1 MDNINSYIKYLLF
14 IPAVLF
20 AQNGELEFLSDLDS
34 TKNITTQIQQK
45 FYDISE
51 YQPTENIN
59 LIYDSDFGETTS
71 RIEITEEGYLDIN
84 ENDDFCYIQK
94 MKYNDD
100 GIYLLRADQEIDLF
114 LFISKEMETEYP
126 SPPLQLPKNL
136 FIGQEWVWE
145 GYKVEN
151 DDSIKVRTV
160 AKVIG
165 EEEITVPA
173 GTFNALRIQFDNETS
188 EGEHSIINQWIVHN
202 VGRVKMH
209 VVIDGGGFI
218 GTILSLLGY
227 DEIEFNLK
235 EIKRIEIANQN

>member
-1 MDNINSYIKYLLF
+1 MDNINAYIKYFLF
-14 IPAVLF
+14 IPAILF
-20 AQNGELEFLSDLDS
+20 AQNGENNLSFDYDS
-34 TKNITTQIQQK
+34 IKSKSTHTEQNI
-45 FYDISE
+45 FSLFD
-51 YQPTENIN
+51 YQPTEDIK

-84 ENDDFCYIQK
+84 DNDDFCYIQK
-94 MKYNDD
+94 MKYDDD
-100 GIYLLRADQEIDLF
+100 GIYLLKADQEIDLF

-136 FIGQEWVWE
+136 FVGQEWVWE

-160 AKVIG
+160 AEVIG

-173 GTFNALRIQFDNETS
+173 GTFDALRIQFDNETS

-209 VVIDGGGFI
+209 IVIDGGGFI

-235 EIKRIEIANQN
+235 EIKRIEVADNN

>member
-1 MDNINSYIKYLLF
+1 MDIINSYLKYLLF
-14 IPAVLF
+14 IPAVIF
-20 AQNGELEFLSDLDS
+20 AQNNKLEFVSDLDS
-34 TKNITTQIQQK
+34 AINNTTQAHHKTFNI
-45 FYDISE
+45 FE
-51 YQPTENIN
+51 YQPTEDIK
-59 LIYDSDFGETTS
+59 LVYDSDFGETSS

-94 MKYNDD
+94 MKYDDD

-126 SPPLQLPKNL
+126 SPPLQLPKDL

-151 DDSIKVRTV
+151 DDSIKVRTE

-165 EEEITVPA
+165 EEVITLPA
-173 GTFNALRIQFDNETS
+173 GTFEALRIQFDNVTS
-188 EGEHSIINQWIVHN
+188 EGEHSIINQWIAPN

-209 VVIDGGGFI
+209 VMIDGGGFI

-235 EIKRIEIANQN
+235 EIKHVEIADNK